1 MATMMQCYPSKT
13 FVDDT
18 MQPLVAGR
26 LSVYIH
32 DSNVLADIFTLEGTD
47 YVPCANP
54 VRLDEAGRLV
64 ASIFTELGIYDVK
77 LEKYNGDD
85 TFELFDTYEI
95 GIDAKLDQIGRDSV
109 DSIEDLM
116 ALDPTVSSDVVTVMS
131 YPVRNY
137 LWDPNAIDT
146 ADGGVVV
153 DSDVSDHGRW
163 LLLWDC
169 PYLPSS
175 VYGVVGGDVTNINAL
190 FNYASVIGSMNIH
203 TPPCIRLETGYY
215 DFGGYYICTKHLA
228 LEPNVKFSGTIGLY
242 DDLELFGRAEPESN
256 IGDFAFLHSGCSA
269 HSCWFRDINDFWH
282 CGADILYVDNT
293 NHFNSGADKLKQSV
307 SLSGKTVVGAGTKVG
322 SYANGSFFQLALDS
336 TVPDN
341 FFIPSSDFVR
351 ISGTGFGDS
360 VFRTAGSWD
369 PGLINQGHH
378 VQFDLVPDLDLFEN
392 TQRWVSTMSERRNR
406 LSNVVWDDYTLDL
419 QGRSCSS
426 LRLDATSFTTIKN
439 ASIGEIILAGYS
451 TSFDNV
457 RATLMINSTHS
468 PVIRL
473 HDSDIT
479 IPRYWTTGLSG
490 IQATDSDISVVG
502 PDGIDPCNCFI
513 SMYGGTWSGYVKMSE
528 EHCNA
533 YALSNEISF
542 RNVFISGDFKW
553 KINRIFMAG
562 CTSSNPIDL
571 YPAAGGD
578 NFYYN
583 CELHDNH
590 FTGAFRLWITYW
602 WNEANPHY
610 EVTGSRVKFNQMS
623 ITDNRFDTTD
633 QFGIKMTCYHVKQYS
648 YYCCAVPGDLN
659 MGTWCYKGNV
669 GNCPKM
675 TPGTLNNR
683 GNWATMYEESFQH
696 TQFRKAADNF
706 NLFVPYFY
714 DLTGARLPDEPTR
727 YLDPSNPNQQ
737 VMGIIHGEDFNDSW
751 AFACCWPVNGVS
763 TPDNLEN
770 EDYNNRFYTNVWM
783 TRENDHVPN
792 WQNVGEGKW
801 AYTTFVIP
809 GIMS

>member
-1 MATMMQCYPSKT
+1 MATMMECYPSQV
-13 FVDDT
+13 FVDDE
-18 MQPLVAGR
+18 MKPLVSGR
-26 LSVYIH
+26 LTVYNH
-32 DSNVLADIFTLEGTD
+32 DTNVLANIYSLEGQD
-47 YVPCANP
+47 YVAMDNP
-54 VRLDEAGRLV
+54 VRLDEAGRLG
-64 ASIFTELGIYDVK
+64 ASIFAELGVYDVK
-77 LEKYNGDD
+77 LEKYNGDG
-85 TFELFDTYEI
+85 TFEDFDNYEM
-95 GIDAKLDQIGRDSV
+95 GIDARLDQVGRDSV
-109 DSIEDLM
+109 KDIEALKD
-116 ALDPTVSSDVVTVMS
+116 LDPTVCTNVVTVEE
-131 YPVRNY
+131 YPRRDY
-137 LWDPNAIDT
+137 LWDPDAIDSE
-146 ADGGVVV
+146 DGGVVIA
-153 DSDVSDHGRW
+153 SDVSDHGRW
-163 LLLWDC
+163 LLLSDC
-169 PYLPSS
+169 PYIKSS
-175 VYGVVGGDVTNINAL
+175 VYGVINGEFTNINAL
-190 FNYASVIGSMNIH
+190 FNFPRVIGSMNMI
-203 TPPCIRLETGYY
+203 TPTTIW
-215 DFGGYYICTKHLA
+215 
-228 LEPNVKFSGTIGLY
+228 LEPGNYNLDNVYVCSKRLAVGPQTQWTGTIQVPCDIEVLN
-242 DDLELFGRAEPESN
+242 RVAPETAYGN
-256 IGDFAFLHSGCSA
+256 IEFIRPGCTA
-269 HSCWFRDINDFWH
+269 HSHWYKRVEDFWH
-282 CGADILYVDNT
+282 SGADILVVDT
-293 NHFNSGADKLKQSV
+293 DNHFSDSV
-307 SLSGKTVVGAGTKVG
+307 LRSIVTLSDKTVMGSGTAVT
-322 SYANGSFFQLALDS
+322 SYVNSAYFNVALTADI
-336 TVPDN
+336 PDN

-351 ISGTGFGDS
+351 ISGTGIGDGI
-360 VFRTAGSWD
+360 FRSTGSWD

-378 VQFDLVPDLDLFEN
+378 IQFDQTPDLDLFEN

-406 LSNVVWDDYTLDL
+406 LNNVVWSDYTLDL

-451 TSFDNV
+451 TSFENV
-457 RATLMINSTHS
+457 RATLMVNSTHS
-468 PVIRL
+468 PIITL
-473 HDSDIT
+473 HDSAIT

-490 IQATDSDISVVG
+490 IQSTDSDISVNG

-533 YALSNEISF
+533 YALSKEIAF

-610 EVTGSRVKFNQMS
+610 EVTGSRVKINQMS

-633 QFGIKMTCYHVKQYS
+633 LYGIKMTCYHVKQYS
-648 YYCCAVPGDLN
+648 YFCCTVPGDLN

-696 TQFRKAADNF
+696 TQYRKAADNF

-714 DLTGARLPDEPTR
+714 DRSGARLPDVPTR

-737 VMGIIHGEDFNDSW
+737 VLGIIHGEDFNDSW
-751 AFACCWPVNGVS
+751 AFACCWPVNGIS
-763 TPDNLEN
+763 TPENLEN

-783 TRENDHVPN
+783 TRENDSVPN